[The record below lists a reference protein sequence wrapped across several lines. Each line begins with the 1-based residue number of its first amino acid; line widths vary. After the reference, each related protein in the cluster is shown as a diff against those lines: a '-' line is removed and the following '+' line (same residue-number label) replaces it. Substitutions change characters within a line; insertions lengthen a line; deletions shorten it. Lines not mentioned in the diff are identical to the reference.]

1 MTASLRSGTIVALL
15 VGCVA
20 LVAALGHRVMSESAD
35 ALAADETTGSVTP
48 RAALPLSDEQRAR
61 IFDSVMRLPDAPV
74 AAAPAP
80 DVADRV
86 PREVPLQDLPA
97 GVAHEIPLVQ
107 GHKFAKFDD
116 RIVLVDPATR
126 RVVAMMPRYKLLLQ

>member
-1 MTASLRSGTIVALL
+1 MRSLRPGMVVIAVLACIGVAGAAGLGLRAMSG
-15 VGCVA
+15 
-20 LVAALGHRVMSESAD
+20 SAD
-35 ALAADETTGSVTP
+35 VLLADETTGSVTP
-48 RAALPLSDEQRAR
+48 RTRLPLSEEQRAR

-74 AAAPAP
+74 ATARAP
-80 DVADRV
+80 DVADRL

-97 GVAHEIPLVQ
+97 PVSREIPLVQ

-126 RVVAMMPRYKLLLQ
+126 VVVAMIPRYKLLQ